1 MREPRGVSCG
11 EAALQGPVFSRGGL
25 FQERTVNIFPLLIER
40 GLIREEEVAD
50 IEAEAANRD
59 ESVMRIL
66 TERGIS
72 EDTILAAQG
81 EYFGLPS
88 KKLSEEFDIPFE
100 TLKLIPEESAQHY
113 RVVPLGVYEGA
124 LEVGLL
130 DPDNIEALDALNF
143 ISAKAG
149 MPFKAFLI
157 SQSDFDRVIAMYHG
171 IGGEV
176 NRAVA
181 SINDADEETRET
193 VNLTK
198 AGEVT
203 AKKDDDGE
211 ADIPKDDAPVTK
223 IVATMIRNAVEG
235 RASDIH
241 IENSGDQVRV
251 RFRVDGVLHTSII
264 LPAKVHRAVV
274 SRIKIL
280 SALKLDERRK
290 PQDGRFSATIE
301 GRKVDFRVSTFPT
314 QFGEKVVMRI
324 LDSEKGISTL
334 DQLGLNSQHLEM
346 VKRAI
351 EKPYGMILVTGPTG
365 SGKSTSLYSML
376 SAVDTDGKNVLSL
389 EDPVEY
395 NIKGVSQSQVRAD
408 IGYTFASGLRSI
420 LRQDPDIIMVG
431 EIRDKETAQLA
442 VQAALTGHLVLSTL
456 HTNTALGAV
465 PRLVDMGVD
474 PFLIAP
480 TLELLVGQRLV
491 RRLCDDTG
499 RKVPVVGNVKKMI
512 DEQFADLPEE
522 YKKNLPLDQ
531 EYIWGIQPS
540 GDCPSGTRG
549 RTAVHEMV
557 EIDREF
563 EDAILNDADENKLY
577 DIARKKGMLTMRE
590 AGIVK
595 AFNKEIPFEEINTLG
610 GAFDLEEQS
619 GTEEPPASAEPAP
632 ESSTEEASDAA
643 KHSLEQE
650 LS

>member
-1 MREPRGVSCG
+1 MVCHVGKPHCRVRCFPG
-11 EAALQGPVFSRGGL
+11 EGL

>member
-1 MREPRGVSCG
+1 M
-11 EAALQGPVFSRGGL
+11 
-25 FQERTVNIFPLLIER
+25 NIFPLLIEQ
-40 GLIREEEVAD
+40 GLIREEDVAG
-50 IEAEAANRD
+50 IEAEAADR
-59 ESVMRIL
+59 EVPISQVL

-72 EDTILAAQG
+72 EETMLATQG
-81 EYFGLPS
+81 SYFGLPA
-88 KKLSEEFDIPFE
+88 KTLPPALDIPFE

-113 RVVPLGVYEGA
+113 RVVPLGVKDGA

-130 DPDNIEALDALNF
+130 DPDNIDALDALNF
-143 ISAKAG
+143 ISGKAG

-157 SQSDFDRVIAMYHG
+157 SQSDFDRVIDMYHG
-171 IGGEV
+171 LGGEV

-181 SINDADEETRET
+181 SIGVADEETRET
-193 VNLTK
+193 INLAQSHVSDTTK
-198 AGEVT
+198 GNPEDAEI
-203 AKKDDDGE
+203 AR
-211 ADIPKDDAPVTK
+211 DDAPVTK

-241 IENSGDQVRV
+241 IENGGEQVRV

-264 LPAKVHRAVV
+264 LPTKVHRAVV

-301 GRKVDFRVSTFPT
+301 NRKVDFRVSTFPT
-314 QFGEKVVMRI
+314 QYGEKVVMRI
-324 LDSEKGISTL
+324 LDSEKGINTL
-334 DQLGLNSQHLEM
+334 DQLGLTPQHLEM
-346 VKRAI
+346 VRRAL

-365 SGKSTSLYSML
+365 SGKSTTLYSML
-376 SAVDTDGKNVLSL
+376 SAVDTDGKNVISL

-420 LRQDPDIIMVG
+420 LRQDPDVIMVG

-442 VQAALTGHLVLSTL
+442 VQAALTGHLVFSTL

-465 PRLVDMGVD
+465 PRLIDMGVD

-480 TLELLVGQRLV
+480 TLELLIGQRLV

-499 RKVPVVGNVKKMI
+499 RKVPVVGNVKKVI
-512 DEQFADLPEE
+512 EEQFADLPEE
-522 YKKNLPLDQ
+522 FRAGLPLDQ
-531 EYIWGIQPS
+531 EYIWGIQPT

-549 RTAVHEMV
+549 RTAVHEMI
-557 EIDREF
+557 EINREF

-577 DIARKKGMLTMRE
+577 DIARKHGMLTMRE
-590 AGIVK
+590 AGMIK

-610 GAFDLEEQS
+610 ATFTYEDEPEPLVAGAEPQVEESS
-619 GTEEPPASAEPAP
+619 GASEEP
-632 ESSTEEASDAA
+632 DAA
-643 KHSLEQE
+643 QRALDQE
-650 LS
+650 LNS